1 MEGGHSLFVNQRVGG
16 WGYHPPPQGTGHQIC
31 QNFLGFCRE
40 IPHEFATRI
49 LDDLEG
55 FADSLDYKRYDVRRI
70 VDSPESAPRY
80 RMRSGNYRV
89 TFFIIHTRLIIE
101 VIAIRLKKSDMDY

>member
-1 MEGGHSLFVNQRVGG
+1 LPYEILIPRRVER
-16 WGYHPPPQGTGHQIC
+16 QIAK
-31 QNFLGFCRE
+31 

-55 FADSLDYKRYDVRRI
+55 FADGLDYTRYDVRR
-70 VDSPESAPRY
+70 VAGSPKEAPWY

-89 TFFIIHTRLIIE
+89 VFFILHERLVIE
-101 VIAIRLKKSDMDY
+101 VISVRRKKTGMDY